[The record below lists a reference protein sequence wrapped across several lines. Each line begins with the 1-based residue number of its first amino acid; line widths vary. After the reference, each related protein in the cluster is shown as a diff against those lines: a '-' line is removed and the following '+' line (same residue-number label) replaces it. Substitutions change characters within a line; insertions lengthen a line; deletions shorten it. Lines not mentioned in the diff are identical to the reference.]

1 MRLSLTDSPKT
12 KCLLRLM
19 VGRGI
24 ESKSN
29 NDTDDTDF
37 LQKAN
42 HKNNAAYFDRRLTGN
57 GKCEFFGPFII
68 SRKLCVIFSVAS

>member
-1 MRLSLTDSPKT
+1 VLTNLQYASLSLTDSPKT

-19 VGRGI
+19 AGRGI

-29 NDTDDTDF
+29 NDTNDTDL

-42 HKNNAAYFDRRLTGN
+42 HKNNAAYFDR
-57 GKCEFFGPFII
+57 
-68 SRKLCVIFSVAS
+68 